1 VALLEAVC
9 NEAAAKKQRRSFT
22 LKKKNIYVNQS
33 QELLRLF
40 EEAGNGAKVMCV
52 PIDYA
57 KKDHVVMFCN
67 GHGQIL
73 RKPFSI
79 KNSPEGIAYLTEQVT
94 RSCNHR
100 GIEPKHVFFGGED
113 VGSYAENFVNTLR
126 SGGWIV
132 AGVNAHDAK
141 EQRANI
147 QASTDR
153 LDLMG
158 IASMLLN
165 RRANCSPAQ
174 SGIYRNLRTLVRH
187 RRNLVSMS
195 TEEKNRIHTVVDR
208 LFPGFLD
215 EKNSGILPFSKSSLY
230 LMEDRFSPL
239 QIRRR
244 RREKL
249 IEILRRFGT
258 ANPQSAAAKLQQ
270 YALGVLNTPVEY
282 VNTLQLS
289 LAQHVKHFICLQ
301 EGINQL
307 ENEMA
312 LWLAQTQGAFLT
324 TVRGIGIVLA
334 AGFTA
339 EIGNPYEQ
347 KPVNNLVSYSGII
360 PRVKQ
365 SGGPE
370 GKTRT
375 GKVAKRCNRIL
386 KDYVVQSA
394 NHMGLHGP
402 EDLMADY
409 KRREAAEQH
418 ADFGIGRRYLRMAMC
433 LMKTSQVYMPQR
445 FRNAE
450 VKPEQ
455 RAGYYLM
462 SWPRLR
468 EKWHK
473 VGALEI
479 AFEKDRPLGQWRNMV
494 QELYDIKLKL

>member
-1 VALLEAVC
+1 M
-9 NEAAAKKQRRSFT
+9 
-22 LKKKNIYVNQS
+22 KKKNIYVNQS

-40 EEAGNGAKVMCV
+40 EDAGNGTKVMCV

-79 KNSPEGIAYLTEQVT
+79 TNSPEGIAYLTEQVT
-94 RSCNHR
+94 RSCDHR
-100 GIEPKHVFFGGED
+100 GIDPKHVFFGGED

-132 AGVNAHDAK
+132 AGVNARDAK

-174 SGIYRNLRTLVRH
+174 SGDYRNLRTVVRH
-187 RRNLVSMS
+187 RRNLVSMA

-208 LFPGFLD
+208 LLPGFLD
-215 EKNSGILPFSKSSLY
+215 EKKSGILSFSKSSLY
-230 LMEDRFSPL
+230 LMEDRFSSL

-244 RREKL
+244 KRQPL
-249 IEILRRFGT
+249 IEILRKNGT
-258 ANPQSAAAKLQQ
+258 NKPESAAAKLQE
-270 YALGVLNTPVEY
+270 YAAGVLNTPVEY
-282 VNTLQLS
+282 ITTLQLS
-289 LAQHVKHFICLQ
+289 LAQHVKHFVCLQ
-301 EGINQL
+301 DSISQL
-307 ENEMA
+307 ENEIA
-312 LWLAQTQGAFLT
+312 VWLAQTQGAFLT

-334 AGFTA
+334 AGVTA

-360 PRVKQ
+360 PKVTQ
-365 SGGPE
+365 TGGPE
-370 GKTRT
+370 GKIRT
-375 GKVAKRCNRIL
+375 GKVSKRCNRIL

-402 EDLMADY
+402 EDLNADH
-409 KRREAAEQH
+409 KRREAGGQH
-418 ADFGIGRRYLRMAMC
+418 ADFGIGRRVIRMAMC
-433 LMKTSQVYMPQR
+433 LMKTSQVYMPPR
-445 FRNAE
+445 LRNAKT
-450 VKPEQ
+450 KPEE

-462 SWPRLR
+462 TWPRLR
-468 EKWHK
+468 EKWNK
-473 VGALEI
+473 VGALKI

>member
-1 VALLEAVC
+1 M
-9 NEAAAKKQRRSFT
+9 
-22 LKKKNIYVNQS
+22 KKKNIYVNQS
-33 QELLRLF
+33 QELLSLF
-40 EEAGNGAKVMCV
+40 EEAGNNDKIMCV

-57 KKDHVVMFCN
+57 KKDHIVMFCN
-67 GHGQIL
+67 GYGHIL
-73 RKPFSI
+73 RKPFSV
-79 KNSPEGIAYLTEQVT
+79 KNSPEGIEYLTEQVT
-94 RSCNHR
+94 RSCSHR
-100 GIEPKHVFFGGED
+100 HIDPKHVFFGGED
-113 VGSYAENFVNTLR
+113 VGSYAENFTNTLR

-165 RRANCSPAQ
+165 RRGNCSPAQ

-187 RRNLVSMS
+187 RRKLVSMS

-215 EKNSGILPFSKSSLY
+215 EKKSGILPFSTSSLY
-230 LMEDRFSPL
+230 LMENRFSPL

-244 RREKL
+244 KRHKL
-249 IEILRRFGT
+249 IEVLHRYGT
-258 ANPQSAAAKLQQ
+258 TKPENTAAKLQE
-270 YALGVLNTPVEY
+270 YAVRVLNTSDEY
-282 VNTLQLS
+282 VFTLQLS
-289 LAQHVKHFICLQ
+289 LAQHVKHFRCLQ
-301 EGINQL
+301 DSINQL
-307 ENEMA
+307 ENEIA
-312 LWLAQTQGAFLT
+312 VWLAQTQGAFLT
-324 TVRGIGIVLA
+324 AVRGIGIVLA
-334 AGFTA
+334 AGVSA

-347 KPVNNLVSYSGII
+347 KPLNNLVSYSGII

-365 SGGPE
+365 TGGSE

-386 KDYVVQSA
+386 KDYVVQSGL
-394 NHMGLHGP
+394 HMGLHGP

-409 KRREAAEQH
+409 KRREAAGQH

-433 LMKTSQVYMPQR
+433 LMRTSQIYMPQR
-445 FRNAE
+445 LRNRE
-450 VKPEQ
+450 VKPEE

-462 SWPRLR
+462 TWPSLR
-468 EKWHK
+468 KKWNEA
-473 VGALEI
+473 GALEI
-479 AFEKDRPLGQWRNMV
+479 AFEKERPLGQWRNMV
-494 QELYDIKLKL
+494 QELYEIKLKL

>member
-1 VALLEAVC
+1 M
-9 NEAAAKKQRRSFT
+9 
-22 LKKKNIYVNQS
+22 KKKNIYVNQS
-33 QELLRLF
+33 QELLTLF
-40 EEAGNGAKVMCV
+40 EEAGSGAKIMCV

-67 GHGQIL
+67 SYGHIL
-73 RKPFSI
+73 RKPFSV
-79 KNSPEGIAYLTEQVT
+79 KNSPEGIEYLTEQVT
-94 RSCNHR
+94 RSCTHR
-100 GIEPKHVFFGGED
+100 RIDPKHVFFGGED

-126 SGGWIV
+126 GGGWIV

-165 RRANCSPAQ
+165 RRANCSPSQ
-174 SGIYRNLRTLVRH
+174 CGIYRNLRTLVRH

-215 EKNSGILPFSKSSLY
+215 EKNSGILPFSESSLY
-230 LMEDRFSPL
+230 LMENRFSPL

-244 RREKL
+244 KRHTL
-249 IEILRRFGT
+249 IEVLHRHGT
-258 ANPQSAAAKLQQ
+258 AKPQSAAAKLQQ
-270 YALGVLNTPVEY
+270 YALRVLNTPDEY
-282 VNTLQLS
+282 ISTLQLS
-289 LAQHVKHFICLQ
+289 LAQHVKHFRCLQ
-301 EGINQL
+301 DSVKQMESEI
-307 ENEMA
+307 A

-324 TVRGIGIVLA
+324 TFRGIGIVLA
-334 AGFTA
+334 AGVCA

-347 KPVNNLVSYSGII
+347 KPLNNLVSYSGII

-365 SGGPE
+365 SGGSE

-394 NHMGLHGP
+394 LHMGLHGP

-409 KRREAAEQH
+409 KRREAAGQH
-418 ADFGIGRRYLRMAMC
+418 ADFGIGRRYLRKAMC
-433 LMKTSQVYMPQR
+433 LMRTSQIYMPQR
-445 FRNAE
+445 LRNAE
-450 VKPEQ
+450 VKPEE

-462 SWPRLR
+462 IWPSLR
-468 EKWHK
+468 EKWNK
-473 VGALEI
+473 AGALET

-494 QELYDIKLKL
+494 QELYEIKLKL

>member
-1 VALLEAVC
+1 M
-9 NEAAAKKQRRSFT
+9 
-22 LKKKNIYVNQS
+22 KKKNIYVNQS
-33 QELLRLF
+33 QELLSLF
-40 EEAGNGAKVMCV
+40 EEAGNSAKIMCV

-67 GHGQIL
+67 GYGHIL

-79 KNSPEGIAYLTEQVT
+79 KNSPEGVEYLTGQVT
-94 RSCNHR
+94 RSCSHR
-100 GIEPKHVFFGGED
+100 RIDPKHVFFGGED
-113 VGSYAENFVNTLR
+113 VGSYAENFANTLR

-230 LMEDRFSPL
+230 FMENRFSPL

-244 RREKL
+244 KRHKL
-249 IEILRRFGT
+249 IEVLHRYGT
-258 ANPQSAAAKLQQ
+258 AKPENAAAKLQK
-270 YALGVLNTPVEY
+270 YAVCVLNTPDEY
-282 VNTLQLS
+282 IITLQLS
-289 LAQHVKHFICLQ
+289 LVQHVRHFRCLQ
-301 EGINQL
+301 DSINQL
-307 ENEMA
+307 ENEIA
-312 LWLAQTQGAFLT
+312 VWLAQTQGAFLT

-334 AGFTA
+334 AGVSA

-347 KPVNNLVSYSGII
+347 KPLNNLVSYSGII

-365 SGGPE
+365 TGGSE

-394 NHMGLHGP
+394 LHMGLHGP

-409 KRREAAEQH
+409 KRREAAGQH

-433 LMKTSQVYMPQR
+433 LMRTSQIYMPQR
-445 FRNAE
+445 LCNTE
-450 VKPEQ
+450 VKPEK
-455 RAGYYLM
+455 RAGYYQM
-462 SWPRLR
+462 TWPSLR
-468 EKWHK
+468 EKWNK
-473 VGALEI
+473 AGALDA
-479 AFEKDRPLGQWRNMV
+479 AFEKDRPLGQWRNIV
-494 QELYDIKLKL
+494 QELYKIKLKL

>member
-1 VALLEAVC
+1 M
-9 NEAAAKKQRRSFT
+9 
-22 LKKKNIYVNQS
+22 KKKNIYVNQS

-40 EEAGNGAKVMCV
+40 EDAGNGIKVMCV

-79 KNSPEGIAYLTEQVT
+79 TNSPEGIAYLTEQVT
-94 RSCNHR
+94 RSCDHR
-100 GIEPKHVFFGGED
+100 GIDPKHVFFGGED
-113 VGSYAENFVNTLR
+113 VGSYADNFVNTLR

-174 SGIYRNLRTLVRH
+174 SGIYRNLRTVVRH

-215 EKNSGILPFSKSSLY
+215 EKKSGILSFSKSSLY
-230 LMEDRFSPL
+230 LMEDRFSSF

-244 RREKL
+244 KRQTL
-249 IEILRRFGT
+249 IEILRKYGT
-258 ANPQSAAAKLQQ
+258 NKPESAAAKLQE
-270 YALGVLNTPVEY
+270 YAAGVLNTPVEY
-282 VNTLQLS
+282 ITTLQLS
-289 LAQHVKHFICLQ
+289 LAQHVKHFVCLQ
-301 EGINQL
+301 DSISQL
-307 ENEMA
+307 ENEIA
-312 LWLAQTQGAFLT
+312 VWLAQTQGAFLT

-334 AGFTA
+334 AGVTA
-339 EIGNPYEQ
+339 EIGNPHEQ

-360 PRVKQ
+360 PRVNQ
-365 SGGPE
+365 TGGPE
-370 GKTRT
+370 GKIRP

-386 KDYVVQSA
+386 KDSVVQSA

-402 EDLMADY
+402 EDLNADH
-409 KRREAAEQH
+409 KRREAGGQH
-418 ADFGIGRRYLRMAMC
+418 ADFGIGRRVIRMSMC
-433 LMKTSQVYMPQR
+433 LMKTSQVYMPPR
-445 FRNAE
+445 LRNAKT
-450 VKPEQ
+450 KPEE

-462 SWPRLR
+462 TWPRLR
-468 EKWHK
+468 EKWNK
-473 VGALEI
+473 VGALKI

>member
-1 VALLEAVC
+1 M
-9 NEAAAKKQRRSFT
+9 
-22 LKKKNIYVNQS
+22 KKKNIYVNQS

-40 EEAGNGAKVMCV
+40 EEARNGAKVMCV

-57 KKDHVVMFCN
+57 KKEHVVMCCN

-79 KNSPEGIAYLTEQVT
+79 ENSPQGIAYLTEQVT
-94 RSCNHR
+94 RSCEHR
-100 GIEPKHVFFGGED
+100 RINPKHVFFGGED

-187 RRNLVSMS
+187 RRKLVSMS

-215 EKNSGILPFSKSSLY
+215 ETKSGILPFSKSSLY

-244 RREKL
+244 KRHKL
-249 IEILRRFGT
+249 IEILRRNGT
-258 ANPQSAAAKLQQ
+258 DKPESAAARLQE
-270 YALGVLNTPVEY
+270 YAAGVLNTPVEY
-282 VNTLQLS
+282 VTTLQLS

-301 EGINQL
+301 DSIGQL
-307 ENEMA
+307 ENEIA

-334 AGFTA
+334 AGVTA

-360 PRVKQ
+360 PRIKQ
-365 SGGPE
+365 TGGPE
-370 GKTRT
+370 GKIYT

-402 EDLMADY
+402 EDLKADY
-409 KRREAAEQH
+409 KRREAEGQH
-418 ADFGIGRRYLRMAMC
+418 ADFGIGRRYIRMAMC
-433 LMKTSQVYMPQR
+433 LMKTSQVYMPPR
-445 FRNAE
+445 LRNAKI
-450 VKPEQ
+450 KPEE

-462 SWPRLR
+462 TWPRLR
-468 EKWHK
+468 EKWNK

-479 AFEKDRPLGQWRNMV
+479 AFQKDRPLGQWRNMV
-494 QELYDIKLKL
+494 QELYDIKLTL